1 MKTSSRGVDGDAIY
15 DGQNVWLGRI
25 VVLLVVGVLVTDTSL
40 LLSMIE
46 GIVLVTMT

>member
-1 MKTSSRGVDGDAIY
+1 MKTSSRGVVGDAIY

-25 VVLLVVGVLVTDTSL
+25 VVLVVGVLVTDTSL

>member
-1 MKTSSRGVDGDAIY
+1 MKTSSRGVVGDAIY

-25 VVLLVVGVLVTDTSL
+25 VVLVVGVLVTDTSL

-46 GIVLVTMT
+46 GIVLVTLT

>member
-25 VVLLVVGVLVTDTSL
+25 VVLVVGVLVTDTSL